1 MSKKNE
7 KKSKEKEKPLIPVEP
22 KGICGLVNLGNTC
35 YLNSILQC
43 LLHIPELKEY
53 MNSPQLKEDLLINKK
68 QNQNLPEEY
77 KLKQELCYKLITE
90 FNSILNQ
97 MWSGYDSNTEQK
109 CIINPRNILEPI
121 EFKKILLEICTDFEE
136 YSQQDAHEVLT
147 TILDSFH
154 LALNKS
160 KNADRFKIAADDIN
174 LSLRKTLSSI
184 ADASHRA
191 INDSF
196 IEDNFFGQLSSIF
209 SCYKCNEKLSE
220 KYEPFSSLE
229 LFIPIEMDINL
240 YILPLNRGE
249 NKKEQIKLNMTIN
262 DNMSYDDIYKEMSK
276 IIGYNFDDYVIYW
289 KNNLKQNDNRK
300 KRTRINN
307 YYINYKFNNDDI
319 IINEN
324 NFNKCE
330 SFMNYKN
337 NELIIME
344 NHKFENTNE
353 NNYEY
358 NIHLVIM
365 NSRYN
370 YNHEKIDRVFKVSIA
385 QKDDDHLIYNYI
397 YDYLESFVD
406 KKNKNNKIRNN
417 FKINNK
423 KNKNKIK
430 INKVNNDNNEE
441 QIIELDEDES
451 EDLTPKKYILG
462 ILCNNITKDNNNI
475 NNIENQICPLCNQKS
490 KKKTIDG
497 HYECFCINDLLT
509 QELKIKNKEQKELL
523 SSQIINFCQSQSH
536 SIQNIITI
544 LIHPYSQFSFLHFQN
559 FSQYS
564 IKPNLTN
571 KKIINYKNLLDLIEI
586 YTSNEKIEYSLIC
599 HKCGRIDFTYQKK
612 DIHKFP
618 KILIIH
624 LKRFKNEREKNEEII
639 EFPEE
644 IDLSKYNNKGN
655 EGKYKLISA
664 VFHQG
669 TLISGHYTSIY
680 NYFPTQ
686 QWLYCNDSKV
696 KIMNGKGNTMGLNYN
711 RYNSFPSVGDG
722 YILFYRKI

>member
-191 INDSF
+191 VNDSF

-276 IIGYNFDDYVIYW
+276 IIGYNFEDYVIFW

-344 NHKFENTNE
+344 NRKFDNIN

-370 YNHEKIDRVFKVSIA
+370 YNHEKIDRVFKVSMA
-385 QKDDDHLIYNYI
+385 QKDDDHIIYNYI

-430 INKVNNDNNEE
+430 INNVNNDNNEE

-462 ILCNNITKDNNNI
+462 ILCNSVTKDNNNI

>member
-97 MWSGYDSNTEQK
+97 IWSGYDSNTEQK

-344 NHKFENTNE
+344 NHKFDNINN

-370 YNHEKIDRVFKVSIA
+370 YNHEKIDRVFKVSMA
-385 QKDDDHLIYNYI
+385 KKDDDHLIYNYI

-462 ILCNNITKDNNNI
+462 ILCNSITKDNNNI

>member
-1 MSKKNE
+1 MAK
-7 KKSKEKEKPLIPVEP
+7 
-22 KGICGLVNLGNTC
+22 
-35 YLNSILQC
+35 
-43 LLHIPELKEY
+43 
-53 MNSPQLKEDLLINKK
+53 
-68 QNQNLPEEY
+68 
-77 KLKQELCYKLITE
+77 
-90 FNSILNQ
+90 
-97 MWSGYDSNTEQK
+97 
-109 CIINPRNILEPI
+109 
-121 EFKKILLEICTDFEE
+121 
-136 YSQQDAHEVLT
+136 
-147 TILDSFH
+147 
-154 LALNKS
+154 
-160 KNADRFKIAADDIN
+160 
-174 LSLRKTLSSI
+174 
-184 ADASHRA
+184 
-191 INDSF
+191 
-196 IEDNFFGQLSSIF
+196 
-209 SCYKCNEKLSE
+209 
-220 KYEPFSSLE
+220 
-229 LFIPIEMDINL
+229 
-240 YILPLNRGE
+240 
-249 NKKEQIKLNMTIN
+249 
-262 DNMSYDDIYKEMSK
+262 
-276 IIGYNFDDYVIYW
+276 
-289 KNNLKQNDNRK
+289 
-300 KRTRINN
+300 
-307 YYINYKFNNDDI
+307 
-319 IINEN
+319 
-324 NFNKCE
+324 
-330 SFMNYKN
+330 
-337 NELIIME
+337 
-344 NHKFENTNE
+344 
-353 NNYEY
+353 
-358 NIHLVIM
+358 
-365 NSRYN
+365 
-370 YNHEKIDRVFKVSIA
+370 
-385 QKDDDHLIYNYI
+385 KDDDHLIYNYI

-523 SSQIINFCQSQSH
+523 TSQIINFCQSQSH

>member
-97 MWSGYDSNTEQK
+97 IWSGYDSNTEQK

-191 INDSF
+191 VNDSF

-276 IIGYNFDDYVIYW
+276 IIGYNFEDYVIFW

-344 NHKFENTNE
+344 NRKFDNIN

-370 YNHEKIDRVFKVSIA
+370 YNHEKIDRVFKVSMA
-385 QKDDDHLIYNYI
+385 QKDDDHIIYNYI

-430 INKVNNDNNEE
+430 INNVNNDNNEE

-462 ILCNNITKDNNNI
+462 ILCNSVTKDNNNI

>member
-1 MSKKNE
+1 MSKKRE
-7 KKSKEKEKPLIPVEP
+7 KKPKEKEKPLIPVEP

-53 MNSPQLKEDLLINKK
+53 MNSPQLNEDLSINKK

-97 MWSGYDSNTEQK
+97 MWSGYDKNSEQK
-109 CIINPRNILEPI
+109 CIINPRNVLQPI

-136 YSQQDAHEVLT
+136 NSQQDAHEVLT

-160 KNADRFKIAADDIN
+160 KNADMFKIAADDIN

-191 INDSF
+191 VNDSF

-209 SCYKCNEKLSE
+209 SCCKCNEKLSE

-240 YILPLNRGE
+240 YILPLNKGE

-262 DNMSYDDIYKEMSK
+262 DNMSYDDIYKEMNK
-276 IIGYNFDDYVIYW
+276 ILGYNFDNYVIYW
-289 KNNLKQNDNRK
+289 KNNLKKNDNNK
-300 KRTRINN
+300 KRTRTNK
-307 YYINYKFNNDDI
+307 YINYKFNNDDI

-324 NFNKCE
+324 NLNKCE
-330 SFMNYKN
+330 NFMTYKN

-344 NHKFENTNE
+344 NYKFEDNIDNI
-353 NNYEY
+353 NNFEY
-358 NIHLVIM
+358 NIHLVIV

-370 YNHEKIDRVFKVSIA
+370 YNHEKIDRVFKVSMTK
-385 QKDDDHLIYNYI
+385 KDDDHLIYNYI
-397 YDYLESFVD
+397 YNYLETFVD

-423 KNKNKIK
+423 KNNNKIK
-430 INKVNNDNNEE
+430 INKATDNNEE
-441 QIIELDEDES
+441 QIILLDEEES
-451 EDLTPKKYILG
+451 EDIIPKKYILG
-462 ILCNNITKDNNNI
+462 IVCSSISKDNNNI

-490 KKKTIDG
+490 KKKTNDG

-509 QELKIKNKEQKELL
+509 EELKIKTKEQKELL

-544 LIHPYSQFSFLHFQN
+544 LIHPYSQFSFLNFHN
-559 FSQYS
+559 FSPYS
-564 IKPNLTN
+564 LKPTLTN
-571 KKIINYKNLLDLIEI
+571 KKIITYKNLLDLIEI
-586 YTSNEKIEYSLIC
+586 YTSNEKIEYSYIC
-599 HKCGRIDFTYQKK
+599 QRCGRIDFTYQKK

-696 KIMNGKGNTMGLNYN
+696 KIMNGKGNSMGLNYN

>member
-191 INDSF
+191 VNDSF

-300 KRTRINN
+300 KRTRTNN
-307 YYINYKFNNDDI
+307 YYINKFNNDDI

-344 NHKFENTNE
+344 NRKFDNINN

-370 YNHEKIDRVFKVSIA
+370 YNHEKIDRIFKVSMA
-385 QKDDDHLIYNYI
+385 KKDDDHLIYNYI

-462 ILCNNITKDNNNI
+462 ILCNSVTKDNNNI

-544 LIHPYSQFSFLHFQN
+544 LIYPYSQFSFLHFQN

-696 KIMNGKGNTMGLNYN
+696 KIMNGKGNSMGLNYN

>member
-191 INDSF
+191 VNDSF

-344 NHKFENTNE
+344 NYKFENTND

-370 YNHEKIDRVFKVSIA
+370 YNHEKIDRVFKVSMA
-385 QKDDDHLIYNYI
+385 QKDDDHIIYNYI

-430 INKVNNDNNEE
+430 INNVNNDNNEE

-462 ILCNNITKDNNNI
+462 ILCNSVTKDNNNI

>member
-97 MWSGYDSNTEQK
+97 IWSGYDSNTEQK

-300 KRTRINN
+300 KRTRTNN
-307 YYINYKFNNDDI
+307 YFINKFNNDDI

-344 NHKFENTNE
+344 NYKFENTND

-370 YNHEKIDRVFKVSIA
+370 YNHEKIDRVFKVSMA
-385 QKDDDHLIYNYI
+385 KKDDDHLIYNYI

-462 ILCNNITKDNNNI
+462 ILCNSVTKDNNNI

>member
-97 MWSGYDSNTEQK
+97 IWSGYDSNTEQK

-191 INDSF
+191 VNDSF

-300 KRTRINN
+300 KRTRTNN
-307 YYINYKFNNDDI
+307 YYINKFNNDDI

-344 NHKFENTNE
+344 NRKFDNINN

-365 NSRYN
+365 NGRYN
-370 YNHEKIDRVFKVSIA
+370 YNHEKIDRVFKVSMA
-385 QKDDDHLIYNYI
+385 QKDDDHIIYNYI

-430 INKVNNDNNEE
+430 INNVNNDNNEE

-462 ILCNNITKDNNNI
+462 ILCNSVTKDNNNI